1 MNQTFYVFFSIQVLI
16 GSGYEFIL
24 NGKVALQR
32 GKLAAT
38 FCDWGPQYFI
48 EFDLEINKSP
58 PLWKNV
64 LHMTIGRP

>member
-1 MNQTFYVFFSIQVLI
+1 MFFFSILVLI

-24 NGKVALQR
+24 NGKVALEK

-38 FCDWGPQYFI
+38 FCGWGPNYLLQ
-48 EFDLEINKSP
+48 FDLEINKFP
-58 PLWKNV
+58 PFFVNI